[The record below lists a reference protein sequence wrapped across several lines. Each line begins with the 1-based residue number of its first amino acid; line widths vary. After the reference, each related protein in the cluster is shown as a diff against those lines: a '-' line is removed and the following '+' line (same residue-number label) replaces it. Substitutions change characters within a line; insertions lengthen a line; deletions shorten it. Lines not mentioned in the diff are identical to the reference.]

1 MTRRIPTPGR
11 GLAALVL
18 CAAAGWTFAQAA
30 PQVPDHPLTMKE
42 CVRMAVEQNP
52 SAAAFLHSGRA
63 AMARIGESKSAYW
76 PSADL
81 NGNLARSYSEPEGGS
96 GRTGLLYG
104 SATTTATNASLSAQY
119 TLWDSGVRK
128 AAVAGSQA
136 SYQASDATYQAT
148 VQDLALS
155 VESAFYSLEGS
166 QWNLR
171 VAQETQKQTGFH
183 LDMAKAQH
191 DVGLVPL
198 SDVLQASTQD
208 ANARLVVIQA
218 QNAVT
223 SGRSALAVLM
233 GFPADAAL
241 EIDASDHDA
250 PLPELPDWAS
260 GRDRALSTLPEIRAA
275 FETSEA
281 LRFAIK
287 QTEASYLPSV
297 TASGAAGLF
306 DAGGWPDR
314 QQWSAGLALRVPVF
328 TGFARKYQVL
338 QAKETW
344 EGSKMNLEN
353 TKLTAE
359 KAAYDARTRLDS
371 SLQAVDA
378 ARALVKSAQENSDVA
393 EGQYKNGLG
402 SMTNVVDAT
411 LSLSAAKYQLV
422 SARLAVVTAL
432 ATWNRATGVDLL
444 GGAALPSTAAPSAE
458 PQGGPSAPR
467 PSDPMGEP
475 KP

>member
-1 MTRRIPTPGR
+1 
-11 GLAALVL
+11 
-18 CAAAGWTFAQAA
+18 
-30 PQVPDHPLTMKE
+30 
-42 CVRMAVEQNP
+42 MAVEHNP

-63 AMARIGESKSAYW
+63 AMARVGESKSAYW
-76 PSADL
+76 PTADFG
-81 NGNLARSYSEPEGGS
+81 GNLTRSYSEPEGGA
-96 GRTGLLYG
+96 GRTGLLFN
-104 SATTTATNASLSAQY
+104 SATSTATSASLSAQY
-119 TLWDSGVRK
+119 TVWDSGVRK

-136 SYQASDATYQAT
+136 SYEASDATYQAT

-166 QWNLR
+166 QWNLT
-171 VAQETQKQTGFH
+171 VARETQKQTGFH

-191 DVGLVPL
+191 EVGLVPL
-198 SDVLQASTQD
+198 SDVLQAATQD
-208 ANARLVVIQA
+208 ANAKIVVIQA

-223 SGRSALAVLM
+223 AGRAALAVLM
-233 GFPADAAL
+233 GFPADTAL
-241 EIDASDHDA
+241 EIDASDHQA
-250 PLPELPDWAS
+250 PLPELPNWTA

-275 FETSEA
+275 FQNSEA

-287 QTEASYLPSV
+287 QTEASYLPTV
-297 TASGAAGLF
+297 TANGAAGLF
-306 DAGGWPDR
+306 DAGNWPDR
-314 QQWSAGLALRVPVF
+314 QQWSAGLALRIPVF

-338 QAKETW
+338 QAKEAW
-344 EGSKMNLEN
+344 EGSKMTLES
-353 TKLTAE
+353 TRLSAE
-359 KAAYDARTRLDS
+359 KAAYDARTQLDS

-378 ARALVKSAQENSDVA
+378 ARSLVQSAQENSDVA

-444 GGAALPSTAAPSAE
+444 GGVALPSTAAPSAE

-467 PSDPMGEP
+467 PSEPMGES